1 MGDRPKTQ
9 PQKGFTTM
17 TNLTTTAETDANAVE
32 AQASIAVSD
41 LKALVA
47 NRIGDALIAA
57 IVLAAIWI
65 GHSL

>member
-1 MGDRPKTQ
+1 
-9 PQKGFTTM
+9 M

-65 GHSL
+65 GHAL